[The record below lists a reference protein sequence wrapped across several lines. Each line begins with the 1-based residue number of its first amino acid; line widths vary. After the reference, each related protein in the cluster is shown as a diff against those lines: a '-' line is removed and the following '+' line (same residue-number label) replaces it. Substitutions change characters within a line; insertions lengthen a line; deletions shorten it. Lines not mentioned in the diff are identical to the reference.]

1 MKRAQPTPESKTEKR
16 RAERTLHEMV
26 LSEYPIPPW
35 LISGSLLENRWV
47 IRLEDAA
54 EFRAASVPISFDV
67 PIASNQLLSDFQFD
81 KDLLTAK
88 LLLLCSI
95 RVGSITG
102 GKVAAI
108 FVRNYLQ
115 FVRWR
120 IGIGIYRNSDLTP
133 DVLENLR
140 GSVRTRGIAG
150 LPPVAEAFQAIKLE
164 TQSGRRE
171 LPTYLKGTKVK
182 FASNALLRELG
193 VPNMTS
199 VPPSLRREIWELVAE
214 QGLPVPRKNSVSKDD
229 IVPTENRV
237 ANFFSPL
244 FALHTFSSK
253 LSHDPLGFIPF
264 PGETRQSIARSITD
278 REAERTFTVPAQ
290 QACYLIDKALVWVH
304 DYAPD
309 IQRLIEDIE
318 RRTNELTGPDGHW
331 RPHERAIQDALA
343 VFEPTCGL
351 NEPGSPW
358 PVHGAYFEAA
368 REGRTRPSLR
378 TILFEYLLIACVIV
392 IAAFSARRHN
402 EINSLRHD
410 CIIETDIGLS
420 LRCYIAKT
428 LRGVDEIPIPAT
440 VKAAVDVLRWLSEKR
455 RVRTGEP
462 WIVAFDELLAV
473 RSGKSEAPPEEVKR
487 SGKVQIYRALTRFSE
502 FVETPLLADGSR
514 WSPRPHQFRRWFGV
528 TYYNRYRFPQLI
540 ALAHFYRH
548 SDPNQTRR
556 YITESKYTEFI
567 AQKDENRARQRLEDF
582 EKAGQEF
589 RQERFLAVLDGRE
602 TMTGF
607 GGEFLKRELYK
618 QIAAYADC
626 LETADDKV
634 KKATYIEAIAPIVKA
649 TQLEP
654 NELGH
659 SYCKCTGSA
668 IDLAQA
674 ECLKLAAQ
682 FGEQVK
688 SGPDQSYA
696 SDEICGRCA
705 NGVKFPENE
714 SVCDKTIAA
723 LERAEFSQR
732 SPAVR
737 KLERSRLALL
747 KEQRELRLRD

>member
-1 MKRAQPTPESKTEKR
+1 MIRAQPTPESKNHLVEQ
-16 RAERTLHEMV
+16 TLHEKV
-26 LSEYPIPPW
+26 LSEYPTPSW

-54 EFRAASVPISFDV
+54 KLRASSAPISFDV
-67 PIASNQLLSDFQFD
+67 PIAPNQLLSDSQFE
-81 KDLLTAK
+81 KDLLTSK

-95 RVGSITG
+95 RAGSITA

-108 FVRNYLQ
+108 FARNYMQ

-120 IGIGIYRNSDLTP
+120 IGIGVYRNSDLTS
-133 DVLENLR
+133 DVLEILR
-140 GSVRTRGIAG
+140 ESVRTRGIAG
-150 LPPVAEAFQAIKLE
+150 LPPVAEAFHAIKLE
-164 TQSGRRE
+164 TQLGRRN
-171 LPTYLKGTKVK
+171 LPTYRKGTRDI
-182 FASNALLRELG
+182 FASNAFLRELG

-199 VPPSLRREIWELVAE
+199 VPPSLRRQIWELVDE
-214 QGLPVPRKNSVSKDD
+214 QGLPVLRKNLVGKDD

-237 ANFFSPL
+237 ANFLSPI
-244 FALHTFSSK
+244 FALNRFSSK
-253 LSHDPLGFIPF
+253 LSHDPIGFIPF
-264 PGETRQSIARSITD
+264 PGETQQSIARSITD
-278 REAERTFTVPAQ
+278 REAERTFTVPAL
-290 QACYLIDKALVWVH
+290 QACHLIDKALIWVH

-309 IQRLIEDIE
+309 IRRLIEDIE
-318 RRTNELTGPDGHW
+318 RRANELTGPDGHW
-331 RPHERAIQDALA
+331 RPHERAIHDALA
-343 VFEPTCGL
+343 AFSPKCGL
-351 NEPGSPW
+351 GERGSPW
-358 PVHGAYFEAA
+358 PVHSAYFEAA
-368 REGRTRPSLR
+368 LKGRTRPSLR
-378 TILFEYLLIACVIV
+378 TVLFEYLLIASVIV

-410 CIIETDIGLS
+410 CIVETDIGLS
-420 LRCYIAKT
+420 LRCYIEKT
-428 LRGVDEIPIPAT
+428 LRDVDEIPIPSS
-440 VKAAVDVLRWLSEKR
+440 VKSAVDVLRWLSEKR
-455 RVRTGEP
+455 RIRTGEP

-473 RSGKSEAPPEEVKR
+473 RSGKSADPPEEVKR
-487 SGKVQIYRALTRFSE
+487 SGEVQLYRALARFSE

-528 TYYNRYRFPQLI
+528 TYYNRYRFSQFI

-556 YITESKYTEFI
+556 YITESKYSGFV

-582 EKAGQEF
+582 DKAGQEF

-618 QIAAYADC
+618 QTAAYADC
-626 LETADDKV
+626 LETVSDKV
-634 KKATYIEAIAPIVKA
+634 KQATYIEAIAPIVKA
-649 TQLEP
+649 TRLEP

-668 IDLAQA
+668 LDLAQA
-674 ECLKLAAQ
+674 ECLKLATQ
-682 FGEQVK
+682 FCEPVK
-688 SGPDQSYA
+688 SGPDQTYA
-696 SDEICGRCA
+696 SDEVCGRCA
-705 NGVKFPENE
+705 NGVAFPENE
-714 SVCDKTIAA
+714 AVCNNTIAA

-747 KEQRELRLRD
+747 KKQRALRLRD